1 MALEAG
7 DPGPPSLRGRMGLQE
22 RNMDSELLQVWDG
35 SSRGVGG
42 LAMERSRTS
51 AGWGGPSAQFVG
63 VVSILAVISAQV
75 VAKAEGSSLVT
86 LTGLPLASRSTS

>member
-1 MALEAG
+1 
-7 DPGPPSLRGRMGLQE
+7 
-22 RNMDSELLQVWDG
+22 
-35 SSRGVGG
+35 
-42 LAMERSRTS
+42 MERSRTS